1 MAARNNNYARS
12 VYLVDG
18 SRTPF
23 LKARGK
29 PGPFKHA
36 ELGVYAARPLL
47 QRMPFSA
54 SDFDEVIMGSTMP
67 GPDEANIARIVALRL
82 GCGDSVPAYT
92 VHRNCASGMQA
103 LDSAA
108 MSIASGRSELILAG
122 GIEAMSQAPL
132 LFHPKMVNW
141 LASWWGAKTFS
152 AKLKALSS
160 FSPALLTPVIALL
173 KGLTDPVVGM
183 NMGQTAEQIA
193 YRFNIDRE
201 SMDQFALDSHLK
213 LHAAQ
218 QNNDLEEVE
227 AIYDANGKVY
237 ELDDGVRADSTMEK
251 LAKLR
256 PAFDK
261 PYGLV
266 TPGNSAQITDGAAAL
281 VLASE
286 EAVKQYGLPVMA
298 RIVSTEWAALSPS
311 EMGLG
316 PAHSIAPLLLS
327 QDLTVDSIDYWE
339 INEAFAAQVLA
350 VVEALKNSDYCKNY
364 IGLNSALGQIP
375 LDKLNIHG
383 GGVSLGHPVGASG
396 ARIVLHLAKILEAKD
411 AKRGVASLCIGG
423 GQGGAMLLERETQPA
438 KSRVAPMSKAATSS
452 EKDENRPK
460 KESATKTKAKSSA
473 KKKSVAAPR
482 KAAPKK
488 KNVAKAKSATI
499 KGSAK

>member
-1 MAARNNNYARS
+1 MAAIKEKYARP
-12 VYLVDG
+12 VYLIDG

-36 ELGVYAARPLL
+36 ELGIYAARPLI

-54 SDFDEVIMGSTMP
+54 QDFDEVIMGSTMP
-67 GPDEANIARIVALRL
+67 GPDEANIARVVALRL
-82 GCGDSVPAYT
+82 GCGVDVPAYT

-108 MSIASGRSELILAG
+108 MSIASGRSDLILAG

-132 LFHPKMVNW
+132 LLHPKMVSW
-141 LASWWGAKTFS
+141 LASWWGAKS
-152 AKLKALSS
+152 IAAKMKALSR
-160 FSPALLTPVIALL
+160 FRPGLLAPVIALL

-193 YRFNIDRE
+193 YRFNISRE
-201 SMDQFALDSHLK
+201 MMDQFALYSHLR

-218 QNNDLEEVE
+218 LANDLTEVE
-227 AIYDANGKVY
+227 SIYDTNGKVY
-237 ELDDGVRADSTMEK
+237 ELDDGVRPDSTLEK
-251 LAKLR
+251 LAGLR

-281 VLASE
+281 VVASE
-286 EAVKQYGLPVMA
+286 NAVKKHKLPVLA

-316 PAHSIAPLLLS
+316 PAHSIAPLLKS
-327 QDLTVDSIDYWE
+327 QGLKPDSIDYWE

-350 VVEALKNSDYCKNY
+350 VVAALKDKDYCKNLL
-364 IGLNSALGQIP
+364 GAGSAVGEIP
-375 LDKLNIHG
+375 LDRLNIHG

-396 ARIVLHLAKILEAKD
+396 ARIVLHLAKILEARG

-423 GQGGAMLLERETQPA
+423 GQGGAMLIERETLT
-438 KSRVAPMSKAATSS
+438 TSTAS
-452 EKDENRPK
+452 PK
-460 KESATKTKAKSSA
+460 KVSPKKASPKKRITKKVGA
-473 KKKSVAAPR
+473 KK
-482 KAAPKK
+482 
-488 KNVAKAKSATI
+488 
-499 KGSAK
+499 